1 MRRAIPL
8 LALLCLAFAP
18 APFPR
23 RQPPDAAGRRDLQ
36 AMQGVW
42 AERFADSAAV
52 TITGDRMEYH
62 PDHAWKLTLHARAD
76 PRRVAATGVGSE
88 NAGKTRVGLYRLEK
102 GKLIICWRRDSA
114 GKLEWP
120 SSLDPFHKDVWIEVF
135 TLVKP

>member
-1 MRRAIPL
+1 MASTEPVDGLRA
-8 LALLCLAFAP
+8 A
-18 APFPR
+18 
-23 RQPPDAAGRRDLQ
+23 
-36 AMQGVW
+36 
-42 AERFADSAAV
+42 
-52 TITGDRMEYH
+52 
-62 PDHAWKLTLHARAD
+62 